1 MLIGFTQ
8 GMNHTTR
15 TPLAAGAFKRIFTLR
30 RCWQEGIEENQRGRR
45 VPIIFSLFV
54 EKGSKTQGHLQA
66 PGMEKQLLAWLSRV
80 LSQESKDTKGRRV
93 EVHPRQVFGAESG
106 IDAMSQ

>member
-1 MLIGFTQ
+1 
-8 GMNHTTR
+8 
-15 TPLAAGAFKRIFTLR
+15 LR

-66 PGMEKQLLAWLSRV
+66 PGMEEQLLAWLSRV

-93 EVHPRQVFGAESG
+93 EGSKSPRDKYCIWCRIG
-106 IDAMSQ
+106 D